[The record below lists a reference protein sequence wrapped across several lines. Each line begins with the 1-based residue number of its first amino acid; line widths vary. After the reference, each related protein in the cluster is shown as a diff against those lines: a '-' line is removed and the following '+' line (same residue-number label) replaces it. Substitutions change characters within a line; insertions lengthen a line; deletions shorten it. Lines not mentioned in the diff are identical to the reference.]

1 MGFHGRPHDG
11 VHTGLIA
18 ASLGFKPFQNVIIN
32 AQGDGTLGLRHHDV
46 GMFPE
51 RLIRRLCVGVGY
63 RPASISA
70 SVIFLTFAQSY
81 CESFGRLLRETFT
94 VRSSFTAI
102 RHPGGA
108 VAVSTL
114 HVFFEIAIATD

>member
-1 MGFHGRPHDG
+1 MG
-11 VHTGLIA
+11 IE
-18 ASLGFKPFQNVIIN
+18 PFQYVIIN
-32 AQGDGTLGLRHHDV
+32 AQGDGSLGLRHHDF

-51 RLIRRLCVGVGY
+51 CLIVGCASGSDTAA
-63 RPASISA
+63 ASISA
-70 SVIFLTFAQSY
+70 SVIFLTFAQSV
-81 CESFGRLLRETFT
+81 CESFGRLSRETFT

-102 RHPGGA
+102 CLPGGA